1 MKKIYSILLASVLG
15 CGAVGAVTPM
25 WMRDVKISPD
35 GKEIAFTYKGD
46 IWKVPVAGGTAMRLT
61 SQPSYESEPVWSP
74 DGKSIAFASDRTGG
88 TDIYIMSSNGGSAT
102 RLTTNSAAETPEA
115 FTPDGKYVLFSASIQ
130 DPAESAL
137 FPYRAMTELYRVPV
151 AGGRVTQVLGTPAV
165 QMTFLPDGASFIY
178 EDVKGGEDKWRKHH
192 TSSVTRDI
200 WKYDAKTGKHTNL
213 TKRGGEDRNP
223 VVSKDGS
230 TVYFLSERN
239 GGSFNVYSMPL
250 ADPTKITK
258 VTDFKTHPVRFL
270 SQGNDGTFAFT
281 YNGEIYT
288 KKGDTAPAKVKIDV
302 NMDEEELPVTLSV
315 RSMPGAT
322 VSPDGNQIAFV
333 NRGEIFVTSTKHPS
347 TKQITNTPAGESNVA
362 WAPDNRTLYYTSE
375 RDGHYNI
382 YKATISRKDDPNFSN
397 ATVIEETPMF
407 NTKEAI
413 DRTYPS
419 ISPDGKKM
427 TFVQDRTKLMVMD
440 LDTKKVRQLTDGSTI
455 ASRTK
460 GFPSQWSP
468 DSKWILIEAMDLRH
482 QPYGDIAIINAE
494 TGKMTYV
501 TKTGY
506 FDENP
511 RWAMDGNA
519 IIFASERYGMRNHAS
534 WGSMSDVMITFLNQ
548 DAYDRFR
555 LNEED
560 YALLKEV
567 AKAQKKDKG
576 NDKKDADK
584 KGKDSQA
591 NDDNKDS
598 KDIKI
603 ELEGLA
609 DRTIRLT
616 PNSSNLG
623 DAYLTPDGETLYYL
637 SAFEKG
643 YDLWKVKPRTGDVK
657 LVSKLSGVR
666 GIDVDKDGNLYLVG
680 SSVRKFDPK
689 TEKTTNVSASAN
701 MKVDGAAEREYMLKH
716 VFNEERERFFR
727 PDMNGAN
734 WGALYEN
741 YKKFLPHINNNYD
754 FAELLSELLGELNVS
769 HTGGRYYAPG
779 ASEATA
785 SLGLLYDWNYD
796 GDGLKVA
803 EVLAGGPFDRA
814 SSKVKAGAVV
824 KAINGVN
831 IDKNYDYTEMF
842 NNLAGKK
849 TLVTFTSPGQ
859 DSWEEV
865 ILPISSGAMNELLYN
880 RWVKSREAE
889 VDKLSGGRL
898 GYVHIRSMD
907 DGSFRKLYAKAL
919 GEYID
924 RDGIVIDTRWNGG
937 GRLHEDIEVM
947 FSGKKYLT
955 QDVHGV
961 PTSDM
966 PSRRWNKPSIMITG
980 EANYS
985 NAHGTP
991 WVYRHLG
998 LGKLVGMPVPGTMSS
1013 VNWETLQDPSLV
1025 YGIPVIGFRTE
1036 EGNYL
1041 ENTQLEPDIKVAND
1055 PAEVVKGVDAQLKA
1069 AVDELMKEI
1078 KNKK

>member
-1 MKKIYSILLASVLG
+1 MKKIYSILLASALG
-15 CGAVGAVTPM
+15 CGAAGAVTPM
-25 WMRDVKISPD
+25 WLRDVKISPD
-35 GKEIAFTYKGD
+35 GKDIAFTYKGD
-46 IWKVPVAGGTAMRLT
+46 IWKVPVAGGTAVRLT

-165 QMTFLPDGASFIY
+165 QMTFLPDGSSFIY

-230 TVYFLSERN
+230 TIYFLSERN
-239 GGSFNVYSMPL
+239 GGSFNVYSMPI
-250 ADPTKITK
+250 AEPTKITK

-288 KKGDTAPAKVKIDV
+288 KKGDAAPVKVKIDL
-302 NMDEEELPVTLSV
+302 NMDEEELPVNLAV

-347 TKQITNTPAGESNVA
+347 TKQITHTPAGESNVA

-548 DAYDRFR
+548 DTYDRFR

-567 AKAQKKDKG
+567 EKAQKKDKG

-584 KGKDSQA
+584 KGKDA
-591 NDDNKDS
+591 KAADDNKDS
-598 KDIKI
+598 KDIKV

-680 SSVRKFDPK
+680 ASVRKFDPK
-689 TEKTTNVSASAN
+689 TEKTTNVSASAS
-701 MKVDGAAEREYMLKH
+701 MKVDGIAEREYMLKH

-727 PDMNGAN
+727 TDMNGAN
-734 WGALYEN
+734 WSALYEN

-831 IDKNYDYTEMF
+831 IDKNSDYTEMF

-849 TLVTFTSPGQ
+849 TLVTFTAPGQ

-865 ILPISSGAMNELLYN
+865 ILPISSG
-880 RWVKSREAE
+880 
-889 VDKLSGGRL
+889 
-898 GYVHIRSMD
+898 
-907 DGSFRKLYAKAL
+907 
-919 GEYID
+919 
-924 RDGIVIDTRWNGG
+924 
-937 GRLHEDIEVM
+937 
-947 FSGKKYLT
+947 
-955 QDVHGV
+955 
-961 PTSDM
+961 
-966 PSRRWNKPSIMITG
+966 
-980 EANYS
+980 
-985 NAHGTP
+985 
-991 WVYRHLG
+991 
-998 LGKLVGMPVPGTMSS
+998 
-1013 VNWETLQDPSLV
+1013 
-1025 YGIPVIGFRTE
+1025 
-1036 EGNYL
+1036 
-1041 ENTQLEPDIKVAND
+1041 
-1055 PAEVVKGVDAQLKA
+1055 
-1069 AVDELMKEI
+1069 
-1078 KNKK
+1078 